1 MRREHVLDNI
11 SNIPFAEDLVFYAPL
26 TEGDLTDHVNNLQGK
41 VRTTAFI
48 TWDSSVGMYLID
60 SPQKNYLNGGIYWE
74 LPQPMMK
81 PWTIYCRCNF
91 ITSSGNNYSGIAGLI
106 NTTTG
111 SDYFLTGYRATLSS
125 NPTPF
130 EADLC
135 MVVKTVDNNPSIFFY
150 RDGVLKKTEHWTS
163 TVGWNQVIV
172 GTGSNGSTNTKMY
185 VKDVRIYNRVLSV
198 SEVAQL

>member
-41 VRTTAFI
+41 VKTTASI

-74 LPQPMMK
+74 LPQPMM
-81 PWTIYCRCNF
+81 
-91 ITSSGNNYSGIAGLI
+91 
-106 NTTTG
+106 
-111 SDYFLTGYRATLSS
+111 

-150 RDGVLKKTEHWTS
+150 RDGVLKKAEHWTS